1 MAADRTLLVRAG
13 LVIGTLVLGGIAYV
27 LGTNLV
33 EERTGASVTPS
44 PTPTRAPVSTAEFV
58 KFEDANAG
66 ISFSYPADWR
76 KLEDNS
82 RQPLNQDDAD
92 APLNVR
98 VVVGPS
104 GIQPFLLVRAIPLAS
119 EIIIPENIT
128 AEFLATLQG
137 QLDRLIEGPD
147 VRVAEKRPTNH
158 KGKLAWRY
166 LYAFKDEATGREGSH
181 LHYFIF
187 DGAKINVLVFQALPT
202 AELETLAPTFDKI
215 LETFESETR
224 IIPRPGI
231 SLPPSPSG

>member
-1 MAADRTLLVRAG
+1 MAANRTLLVRAA
-13 LVIGTLVLGGIAYV
+13 LVVGTLVLGGAAYI
-27 LGTNLV
+27 LGTSLV
-33 EERTGASVTPS
+33 EERTGVSASPKPA
-44 PTPTRAPVSTAEFV
+44 PTAEVSTADFV
-58 KFEDANAG
+58 KFEDENAG
-66 ISFSYPADWR
+66 ISFSYPEDW
-76 KLEDNS
+76 KKVEDNS
-82 RQPLNQDDAD
+82 NEPLNQADAD

-104 GIQPFLLVRAIPLAS
+104 ANQPNLLVRAIPLSS
-119 EIIIPENIT
+119 EIIIPENVT
-128 AEFLATLQG
+128 AEFLGTIQG
-137 QLDRLIEGPD
+137 QLDRLVEGPD

-187 DGAKINVLVFQALPT
+187 DGAKINVLVFQALPA
-202 AELETLAPTFDKI
+202 AELEKLAPTFDKI